1 MFGGH
6 PPALCCIVGRSKGTH
21 FFMHSKQKGEEIAE
35 KYTLGYQVIV
45 IALCKFLI
53 MRYIIC
59 SRVITTCIMSIS
71 SINIPLVSG
80 LRFR

>member
-45 IALCKFLI
+45 TILYNNLI
-53 MRYIIC
+53 IRQI
-59 SRVITTCIMSIS
+59 
-71 SINIPLVSG
+71 
-80 LRFR
+80 